1 MKIKNNKVKN
11 PIKLAVSVVV
21 GSFVGIYAWM
31 ILLHI
36 GVQVYE
42 SKLLG
47 SRELGKAASE
57 NLFNNST
64 ALAIISYVIME
75 IIIVLIAVFMV
86 KRFNKEEFKLD
97 HIGMKFSNNSIR
109 NILSGFAIVLIM
121 YILLYL
127 SMNLFGIVKFKGYG
141 FSNQSPLYMGGTVL
155 LVLITTAFPGF
166 CEEVVFRGV
175 IQKYLMKKYSTTVAI
190 IVSSLC
196 FSILHVGRYSDLMS
210 LFTIVIIGITLGYIF
225 AKTKSLYLSI
235 GIHFAWDFF
244 GSIIGVG
251 KSMFN
256 TNLLMNFENI
266 KSGDFIANLMTIVLF
281 LGLLIVIKFI
291 YKKFDSNSKLE
302 SNRI

>member
-1 MKIKNNKVKN
+1 MKIKNNKTKS
-11 PIKLAVSVVV
+11 PIKLAVSVVS
-21 GSFVGIYAWM
+21 GLFIGIYAWM

-47 SRELGKAASE
+47 SRELGKTASE

-86 KRFNKEEFKLD
+86 KRFNKEKFKLE

-109 NILSGFAIVLIM
+109 SILSGFAIVLIM
-121 YILLYL
+121 YILLYS
-127 SMNLFGIVKFKGYG
+127 SMNLFGIVRFKGYG
-141 FSNQSPLYMGGTVL
+141 FSNQSPLYMVGTVI

-166 CEEVVFRGV
+166 CEEIVFRGV
-175 IQKYLMKKYSTTVAI
+175 IQNYLVKKYSTIVAI
-190 IVSSLC
+190 TVSAVC

-251 KSMFN
+251 KSMLN
-256 TNLLMNFENI
+256 TDLLMNFENV
-266 KSGDFIANLMTIVLF
+266 KNGDFIANLMTIVLF
-281 LGLLIVIKFI
+281 IGIFTVIKFK
-291 YKKFDSNSKLE
+291 YKKFNPNSTLE
-302 SNRI
+302 INRI

>member
-1 MKIKNNKVKN
+1 MKIKDNNVKN
-11 PIKLAVSVVV
+11 PIKLAISVVV
-21 GSFVGIYAWM
+21 GSFIGVYAWM

-36 GVQVYE
+36 GVEVYE

-75 IIIVLIAVFMV
+75 IIIVLIAIFMV
-86 KRFNKEEFKLD
+86 KRFNKQKFNLE

-109 NILSGFAIVLIM
+109 NILIGFAIVSIM
-121 YILLYL
+121 YILLY
-127 SMNLFGIVKFKGYG
+127 SSVNLLGIVQFKGYG
-141 FSNQSPLYMGGTVL
+141 FSDQSPLYMIGTVV

-166 CEEVVFRGV
+166 CEEIVFRGV
-175 IQKYLMKKYSTTVAI
+175 IQNYLMRKYSTPVAI

-210 LFTIVIIGITLGYIF
+210 LLTIVIIGITLGYIF
-225 AKTKSLYLSI
+225 VKTKSLYLSI

-244 GSIIGVG
+244 GSVIGIG

-256 TNLLMNFENI
+256 TDLLMNFENL
-266 KSGDFIANLMTIVLF
+266 KNGDFIANLMTIVLF
-281 LGLLIVIKFI
+281 IGLLIAIKFI
-291 YKKFDSNSKLE
+291 YKKFDSNSMLE